1 MLNFIY
7 YPVSAILWFWH
18 KVFGEVPFLGPN
30 HGLTWALAVVFLV
43 FTLRALLFRPFVSQ
57 VRSMRKMQE
66 FAPEIRKLQE
76 KYKGDRQKLTAE
88 MQKLQSEH
96 GVNPLGGCLPI
107 LVQIP
112 VFIGLFQV
120 LREFKPGKTEN
131 YVFDAAGVTS
141 FVDADLFGAKLSA
154 FITMAQ
160 QDLVE
165 LSTDRPHVIAVA
177 LPLMIAASIATHIT
191 ARHSVERQSA
201 AAAANPQAA
210 IMNKLTLYI
219 FPLGVLVGG
228 FFFPIAIIIY
238 WLANNA
244 WTLGQQWVV
253 YRKIDREEAEK
264 KEQAT
269 AQRQALGPRPGQKP
283 VQKQKRP
290 ADAGPADAR
299 SANTQSGQEQPAGDG
314 TVAGRPADSRSA
326 GSRPADSRSADS
338 RPADSRSAGSR
349 PADSRSAGSR
359 PADSRSAD
367 SRSADSKPA
376 DVSRE
381 TSADAGSS
389 PGAGATPAATD
400 GGTAVNG
407 KSGAGENASR
417 PQQRKQPQRVPQKK
431 NRKRR

>member
-18 KVFGEVPFLGPN
+18 KVFGAIPFLGPDN
-30 HGLTWALAVVFLV
+30 GITWALAVVFLV
-43 FTLRALLFRPFVSQ
+43 FTLRALLFKPFVSQ

-66 FAPEIRKLQE
+66 FAPEIKKLQE
-76 KYKGDRQKLTAE
+76 KHKGDRQKLAAE

-131 YVFDAAGVTS
+131 YIFNEQEVAS
-141 FVDADLFGAKLSA
+141 FIDADLFGAKLSA

-160 QDLVE
+160 NQLAE
-165 LSTDRPHVIAVA
+165 LGTSRPYVIAVSV
-177 LPLMIAASIATHIT
+177 PLMILASIATHWT

-228 FFFPIAIIIY
+228 LFFPIAILIY
-238 WLANNA
+238 WLSNNA

-253 YRKIDREEAEK
+253 YRKIDREENEK

-269 AQRQALGPRPGQKP
+269 AARQNLGPRPGQKP
-283 VQKQKRP
+283 SQPPKGKRP
-290 ADAGPADAR
+290 SAVEGAASDDSPETPAVADDIQDTPPATA
-299 SANTQSGQEQPAGDG
+299 DG
-314 TVAGRPADSRSA
+314 TPGT
-326 GSRPADSRSADS
+326 G
-338 RPADSRSAGSR
+338 
-349 PADSRSAGSR
+349 
-359 PADSRSAD
+359 
-367 SRSADSKPA
+367 
-376 DVSRE
+376 VS
-381 TSADAGSS
+381 G
-389 PGAGATPAATD
+389 
-400 GGTAVNG
+400 NG
-407 KSGAGENASR
+407 QR
-417 PQQRKQPQRVPQKK
+417 PQQQRNKQPQRAPQSRSKK
-431 NRKRR
+431 KRR

>member
-7 YPVSAILWFWH
+7 YPVSWILWFWH
-18 KVFGEVPFLGPN
+18 KVFGAVPFLGPDN
-30 HGLTWALAVVFLV
+30 GITWALSVVFLV
-43 FTLRALLFRPFVSQ
+43 FTLRALLFKPFVSQ

-66 FAPEIRKLQE
+66 FAPEIKKLQE
-76 KYKGDRQKLTAE
+76 KHKGDRQKLAAE

-131 YVFDAAGVTS
+131 YGFNEAEVAS
-141 FVDADLFGAKLSA
+141 FIDADLFGAKLSA
-154 FITMAQ
+154 YITMAQ
-160 QDLVE
+160 QQLAE
-165 LSTDRPHVIAVA
+165 LDTTRGYVIAVSV
-177 LPLMIAASIATHIT
+177 PLMILASIATHWT

-228 FFFPIAIIIY
+228 FFFPIAILIY

-253 YRKIDREEAEK
+253 YRKIDAEEQEK
-264 KEQAT
+264 KAEAT
-269 AQRQALGPRPGQKP
+269 AQRQNLGPRPGQKP
-283 VQKQKRP
+283 AQPPKAKRP
-290 ADAGPADAR
+290 TPVEGTPASTPQDVPTVSDVPTPQDAQDDAP
-299 SANTQSGQEQPAGDG
+299 S
-314 TVAGRPADSRSA
+314 
-326 GSRPADSRSADS
+326 
-338 RPADSRSAGSR
+338 
-349 PADSRSAGSR
+349 
-359 PADSRSAD
+359 
-367 SRSADSKPA
+367 
-376 DVSRE
+376 
-381 TSADAGSS
+381 SS
-389 PGAGATPAATD
+389 PNGEVDPKTD
-400 GGTAVNG
+400 GAPGGTQNG
-407 KSGAGENASR
+407 TR
-417 PQQRKQPQRVPQKK
+417 PQQRKQAPLTTSQKK

>member
-18 KVFGEVPFLGPN
+18 KVFGAIPFLGPDN
-30 HGLTWALAVVFLV
+30 GITWALAVVFLV
-43 FTLRALLFRPFVSQ
+43 FTLRALLFKPFVSQ

-66 FAPEIRKLQE
+66 FAPEIKKLQE
-76 KYKGDRQKLTAE
+76 KHKGDRQKLAAE

-120 LREFKPGKTEN
+120 LKEFKPGKTEN
-131 YVFDAAGVTS
+131 YIFNQSEVAS
-141 FVDADLFGAKLSA
+141 FIDADLFGAKLSA

-160 QDLVE
+160 NQLE
-165 LSTDRPHVIAVA
+165 SLGTTRPYVIAVSV
-177 LPLMIAASIATHIT
+177 PLMILASIATHWT

-219 FPLGVLVGG
+219 FPIGVLVGG
-228 FFFPIAIIIY
+228 FFFPIAILIY

-253 YRKIDREEAEK
+253 YRKIDREESEK
-264 KEQAT
+264 KAEAAEAT
-269 AQRQALGPRPGQKP
+269 AQKQNLGPRPGQKP
-283 VQKQKRP
+283 ATAAKTP
-290 ADAGPADAR
+290 A
-299 SANTQSGQEQPAGDG
+299 
-314 TVAGRPADSRSA
+314 
-326 GSRPADSRSADS
+326 
-338 RPADSRSAGSR
+338 
-349 PADSRSAGSR
+349 
-359 PADSRSAD
+359 
-367 SRSADSKPA
+367 KPKSPSP
-376 DVSRE
+376 VE
-381 TSADAGSS
+381 GSADADDTSTTD
-389 PGAGATPAATD
+389 ATPTTDAAAVTDATD
-400 GGTAVNG
+400 LVADGTGTSQNG
-407 KSGAGENASR
+407 SR
-417 PQQRKQPQRVPQKK
+417 PQQRKTGAQRPPQQRK